1 MVSGPITPWQ
11 IDGETM
17 ETVRHFTFLG
27 SKISAAGDSSH
38 EIKICLFPQ
47 RKAMPNLDYI
57 LKIRDITL
65 PTKVHIVLYGFSGS
79 YVWMWELDHKE
90 S

>member
-11 IDGETM
+11 IDGETV
-17 ETVRHFTFLG
+17 ETVRHFTFLD

-47 RKAMPNLDYI
+47 RKAMSNLDCI

-65 PTKVHIVLYGFSGS
+65 PTKVHVVLYGFSGS
-79 YVWMWELDHKE
+79 YVWM
-90 S
+90 